1 MRHSQEKYKF
11 GWLSPYEFAQY
22 WSIELAQYSLS
33 SNACNDSHA
42 LLASEGRD
50 RAEVVLVV
58 VVVSMCDHVHA
69 KFDNYYYLC

>member
-1 MRHSQEKYKF
+1 MREKDARF

-22 WSIELAQYSLS
+22 WSIKLAQYSLS

-42 LLASEGRD
+42 LLTSEGRD

-58 VVVSMCDHVHA
+58 VAVLVSGSC
-69 KFDNYYYLC
+69 KRGEG